1 MSKRCGKWGRSSRR
15 KPAVVVHMGMAIV
28 PNRTP
33 GVIYQSFFS
42 SPLLAGWFARH
53 DDEIDARL
61 ERAEREEY
69 RRNCELSRQYRARK
83 IAAAHKASKRKARA
97 V

>member
-1 MSKRCGKWGRSSRR
+1 MNGRGGKWGWTTRR
-15 KPAVVVHMGMAIV
+15 KPVVVVHLGVAVV

-33 GVIYQSFFS
+33 GIRYQDFFS

-61 ERAEREEY
+61 FRAEREEY
-69 RRNCELSRQYRARK
+69 LRNCRLSREYRARK
-83 IAAAHKASKRKARA
+83 AAKNRKSAKAKARA

>member
-1 MSKRCGKWGRSSRR
+1 MSARGGKWGRPTCR
-15 KPAVVVHMGMAIV
+15 KPVVVVHLGVAVV

-33 GVIYQSFFS
+33 GVRYQDFFS
-42 SPLLAGWFARH
+42 SPLLKAWFMRH

-83 IAAAHKASKRKARA
+83 VAEARKASKRKARA